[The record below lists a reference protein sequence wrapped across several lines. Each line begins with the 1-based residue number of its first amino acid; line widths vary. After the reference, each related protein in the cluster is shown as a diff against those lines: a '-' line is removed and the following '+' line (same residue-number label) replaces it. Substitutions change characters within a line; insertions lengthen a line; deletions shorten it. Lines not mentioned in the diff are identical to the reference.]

1 MAIFLIIFNKFTVL
15 HLGLQILCMFSCHHH
30 ILNEW
35 RGFQPMRSGGKYST
49 LKFSFLSML
58 CMAWGYHIFHTGL
71 VLLSNG
77 WKWEEENQKTIRKPI
92 MNFKLKN
99 ENEMHKKLFGEIF
112 IRLYS
117 WWCLLRDSQCVQSEL
132 LQREDD
138 MWAREFSNMFFTNY
152 QFTFFKAFLHPK
164 CGWKTLFLQSVKTK
178 ASSSGVVS
186 VMRIAKS
193 RCLYFV
199 LRE

>member
-1 MAIFLIIFNKFTVL
+1 
-15 HLGLQILCMFSCHHH
+15 
-30 ILNEW
+30 
-35 RGFQPMRSGGKYST
+35 MRSGGKYSN
-49 LKFSFLSML
+49 LRFSFLSML

-117 WWCLLRDSQCVQSEL
+117 WWCLLRDSQCVQSDL
-132 LQREDD
+132 LQRG
-138 MWAREFSNMFFTNY
+138 WFVGQRILTCFSQITNSRSSKHSY
-152 QFTFFKAFLHPK
+152 I
-164 CGWKTLFLQSVKTK
+164 QSVAGKQHI
-178 ASSSGVVS
+178 VS
-186 VMRIAKS
+186 TI
-193 RCLYFV
+193 C
-199 LRE
+199 EN

>member
-1 MAIFLIIFNKFTVL
+1 MYG
-15 HLGLQILCMFSCHHH
+15 LGLSYLPH
-30 ILNEW
+30 
-35 RGFQPMRSGGKYST
+35 G
-49 LKFSFLSML
+49 
-58 CMAWGYHIFHTGL
+58 AWSP
-71 VLLSNG
+71 LSNG

-112 IRLYS
+112 IRLYP

-138 MWAREFSNMFFTNY
+138 MWATEFSNMFFTNY

-178 ASSSGVVS
+178 ASSSGIAS

-193 RCLYFV
+193 RCLYCIT
-199 LRE
+199 RIK